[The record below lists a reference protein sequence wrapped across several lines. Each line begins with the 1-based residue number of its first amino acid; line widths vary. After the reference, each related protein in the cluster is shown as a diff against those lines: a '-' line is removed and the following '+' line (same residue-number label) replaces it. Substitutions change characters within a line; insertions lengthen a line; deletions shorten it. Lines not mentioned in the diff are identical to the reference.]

1 MCSKCGIRE
10 SGPGGVL
17 CPECK
22 AAIETE
28 LERVYAG
35 HGG

>member
-1 MCSKCGIRE
+1 MCSKCGARE

-22 AAIETE
+22 AAIEAT
-28 LERVYAG
+28 LSRVYAG
-35 HGG
+35 G